1 MPDKLRLLDI
11 FDFFNSGDDRIGKVT
26 FDREIL
32 GHSPRGLEK
41 WFQLSAVRKDLDVQG
56 EVRLETTITEK
67 VGMLGPTRSPE
78 SWLGR
83 MSQEDLPNTGSKR
96 PVNRLR
102 AITWVIK
109 VFFTLVCIGLSPHE
123 QLWRFRR
130 ECLSD
135 QRKITSAT
143 ASKRHRDTEK

>member
-67 VGMLGPTRSPE
+67 VGILGPTRSPGE
-78 SWLGR
+78 LTRQNEPRG
-83 MSQEDLPNTGSKR
+83 PSKY
-96 PVNRLR
+96 
-102 AITWVIK
+102 WK
-109 VFFTLVCIGLSPHE
+109 
-123 QLWRFRR
+123 
-130 ECLSD
+130 
-135 QRKITSAT
+135 
-143 ASKRHRDTEK
+143 